1 MQRKRES
8 EKGAF
13 GIWRRTKEGRK
24 EGRKKD
30 EWASGRASEMDDD
43 VTLRRSSKEW
53 ERSIGVGVCGV
64 MTMKNLERSEWTVD
78 ALQIL
83 ERATDRA

>member
-1 MQRKRES
+1 ME
-8 EKGAF
+8 AN
-13 GIWRRTKEGRK
+13 EGRK
-24 EGRKKD
+24 EGGEEEGRMG
-30 EWASGRASEMDDD
+30 ERASEMDDD

-53 ERSIGVGVCGV
+53 ERSIGVGVGVGGV

>member
-1 MQRKRES
+1 
-8 EKGAF
+8 
-13 GIWRRTKEGRK
+13 
-24 EGRKKD
+24 
-30 EWASGRASEMDDD
+30 MDDD

-53 ERSIGVGVCGV
+53 ERSIGVGGGV